1 MSRTYVLKLT
11 LSSAIDWR
19 FLSGFCW
26 LTGPEVLGL
35 PGKIIIMNEIEKG
48 WSMLFYVGTE
58 FDKVS
63 FKWFYSAS

>member
-1 MSRTYVLKLT
+1 MKRSIEIMVFERSKRLT

-35 PGKIIIMNEIEKG
+35 PRVQHFV
-48 WSMLFYVGTE
+48 WVSVAYVHNQIVE
-58 FDKVS
+58 
-63 FKWFYSAS
+63 

>member
-1 MSRTYVLKLT
+1 MMFKKSKRLT

-35 PGKIIIMNEIEKG
+35 PRVQHFI
-48 WSMLFYVGTE
+48 W
-58 FDKVS
+58 VS
-63 FKWFYSAS
+63 VTQDHHQIQRVEWLGSGFKW